1 MATTLGVERG
11 LAWTVDLGRTPK
23 LNVVR
28 GGWGVG
34 RERGPGQRLVAEGSK
49 RLVVVAAGVMVGQRE
64 RWIEMKLTVGW
75 EGNKMG
81 SRRLVVAAEK
91 MMAVQ
96 RQRQIRT
103 EATWAV

>member
-1 MATTLGVERG
+1 ME
-11 LAWTVDLGRTPK
+11 LA
-23 LNVVR
+23 
-28 GGWGVG
+28 
-34 RERGPGQRLVAEGSK
+34 
-49 RLVVVAAGVMVGQRE
+49 
-64 RWIEMKLTVGW
+64 VGW